1 MITLTHFTEHL
12 MPAQSAEILD
22 FESLAARIPDGSRIA
37 LPPDYSGCAMA
48 AVRAL
53 MQRPVRDLHIVAVP
67 SGGMQV
73 DMLIGAGCVA
83 RVEAAAVTMGEN
95 GLAPRFSAAL
105 KNGEIEMWDATCPA
119 IQAGLQA
126 AEKGIPFMPLRGIIG
141 SDLLRVRP
149 DWKVIDNP
157 LAEDG
162 RRDPIVILPAIT
174 PDVALFHALKADTHG
189 NVWIGVRRELMLM
202 AHASRQTF
210 VTVERIEDGNFLE
223 DPVVAAGTIPGLYIS
238 AIAEAKN
245 GAWPIELPGAYPAD
259 RMAQAD
265 YVKAARTTDGFAQWA
280 AEVVHE
286 KVPA

>member
-1 MITLTHFTEHL
+1 MT
-12 MPAQSAEILD
+12 AQAAEVVDL
-22 FESLAARIPDGSRIA
+22 ESLVARIPDGAHIA
-37 LPPDYSGCAMA
+37 LPPDYSHCAMA

-53 MQRPVRDLHIVAVP
+53 MRRPVRDLYIVAVP
-67 SGGMQV
+67 QGGMQV

-95 GLAPRFSAAL
+95 GLAPRFTAAL

-119 IQAGLQA
+119 IQAALQA

-162 RRDPIVILPAIT
+162 KKDPIVILPAIR
-174 PDVALFHALKADTHG
+174 PDVTLFHALKADTQG

-202 AHASRQTF
+202 AHASRQAL
-210 VTVERIEDGNFLE
+210 VTVERIEDGDFLK
-223 DPVVAAGTIPGLYIS
+223 DPVLAAGTIPALYIT

-245 GAWPIELPGAYPAD
+245 GAWPIGLADAYPPD
-259 RMAQAD
+259 RKAQAD
-265 YVKAARTTDGFAQWA
+265 YVAAARTADGFARWVEEA
-280 AEVVHE
+280 VHE